1 MCKKMLRIWSVIV
14 WRVRKRFNN
23 DRMLEDWWMD
33 GNRPHVTKY
42 D

>member
-1 MCKKMLRIWSVIV
+1 MLRIWSVIV

-23 DRMLEDWWMD
+23 DRMREDWWKD